1 MLSNEQII
9 SLILLYISFG
19 KMVAIAYLDFDI
31 VAETSISITEVSTSA
46 NGQTVMRQNSRSAKL
61 PAAKLHSAKFSH
73 GETVI
78 R

>member
-46 NGQTVMRQNSRSAKL
+46 NGQTVVRRNSR
-61 PAAKLHSAKFSH
+61 SAKFSH